1 MGSPRIMGVSR
12 PRISNPMRGML
23 NLFLGRASV
32 LSSDVH
38 VGLACS
44 GMPDCFAKSGSWRTR
59 ADLEG
64 CPTTDPQVRSLLH
77 RQPRLLPRFP
87 SAIERNGAGIAH
99 LLQVVGGQRGA
110 VSAAAVEHQ
119 PRVLVRHLSF
129 NIALDDSLPQVYR
142 AGRVPGRPF
151 VILAHIHQHVRVAR
165 TCWWMCARITN

>member
-12 PRISNPMRGML
+12 PRISNPMRGMI

-44 GMPDCFAKSGSWRTR
+44 DMPDCFAKSGSWRTR
-59 ADLEG
+59 ADLEV

-87 SAIERNGAGIAH
+87 SAIERNGVGIAH
-99 LLQVVGGQRGA
+99 LLQVVGGQRGG
-110 VSAAAVEHQ
+110 VSAAAVEPQ
-119 PRVLVRHLSF
+119 PRVLVRHLGLD
-129 NIALDDSLPQVYR
+129 IALDDSLSQMHR
-142 AGRVPGRPF
+142 AGRMPGPPF
-151 VILAHIHQHVRVAR
+151 VILAHDIEAK
-165 TCWWMCARITN
+165 